1 MTSPAAT
8 RAQVAVRRNLRLGM
22 TAVVLL
28 IGGLG
33 GWAALADISGA
44 VIAPGTLVVESNVK
58 KVQHPTGGIVGELR
72 VREGDEV
79 QAGDVLIRLDETIS
93 RANLAIA
100 SKALDELTARRA
112 RLEAERDGQD
122 TIAFPAALLDRA
134 EDPEVGARIESEK
147 RAFETG
153 RQGREGEKAQLRE
166 RIIQLKE
173 SIAGYDVRQQAKAK
187 EIEFIERELTGA
199 RDLYEKGLLPISK
212 LTALERE
219 ATRLD
224 GERGQ
229 FMSLISETKG
239 KITETE
245 LQILQVDH
253 ELRKDVAR
261 ELRETESRIG
271 ELVERKIAAEDQLKR
286 IDIRAPQTGRVHQ
299 LAAHTV
305 GGVIAAGEPIMLIV
319 PEGEELSVEAKV
331 TPGDIDKI
339 QMGQVATLR
348 FTAFNRHK
356 TPELK
361 GVVHRISADV
371 QSDSRTGGNYYLVR
385 IALSEEE
392 WARLGTVKLI
402 PGMPVEVFIETGERK
417 AISYLM
423 KPLTDQMQRAFRE
436 D

>member
-8 RAQVAVRRNLRLGM
+8 RALSAVRRNLRLGM

-28 IGGLG
+28 VGGLG
-33 GWAALADISGA
+33 GWAALADITGA
-44 VIAPGTLVVESNVK
+44 VIALGTLVVESNVK

-72 VREGDEV
+72 VRDGDEV
-79 QAGDVLIRLDETIS
+79 HAGDVLIRLDETVS

-100 SKALDELTARRA
+100 SKALDELMARRA
-112 RLEAERDGQD
+112 RLEAERDGRD
-122 TIAFPAALLDRA
+122 TIAFPAALVDRA
-134 EDPEVGARIESEK
+134 EDPEVSSRIESEM
-147 RAFETG
+147 RAFATG
-153 RQGREGEKAQLRE
+153 RQVRDGEKAQLRE
-166 RIIQLKE
+166 RIAQLKE

-199 RDLYEKGLLPISK
+199 RKLHKKGLLPISK

-229 FMSLISETKG
+229 FMSLISEAKG

-261 ELRETESRIG
+261 ELREIESRIG

-286 IDIRAPQTGRVHQ
+286 IDIRAPQTGHVHQ
-299 LAAHTV
+299 LAVHTV
-305 GGVIAAGEPIMLIV
+305 GGVIAAGEPVMLIV
-319 PEGEELSVEAKV
+319 PEGDDLSVEAKV
-331 TPGDIDKI
+331 APGDIDQI
-339 QMGQVATLR
+339 QVGQVAMLR
-348 FTAFNRHK
+348 FSAFNRHK

-361 GVVHRISADV
+361 GRVRRVSADI
-371 QSDSRTGGNYYLVR
+371 QSDPRTGGSYYLVR
-385 IALSEEE
+385 IDLSDDE
-392 WARLGTVKLI
+392 WTRLAGVKLV

-417 AISYLM
+417 ALSYLM